1 MFPGGHQ
8 DLLMLCWRS
17 RHYLTQLFSLFLSA
31 VLTYGNTYV
40 LVKRTVLQDALK
52 RRLIHSLV
60 ISSES

>member
-8 DLLMLCWRS
+8 DFLMLCWRS
-17 RHYLTQLFSLFLSA
+17 RRYMAQLFSLFLSA

-40 LVKRTVLQDALK
+40 LVKRMVLQDALK
-52 RRLIHSLV
+52 RRLTHSLV